1 MTSLQRICCPATKM
15 SITDYVIAAATN
27 KEVVNFE
34 GLAEVV
40 TQIKR
45 LGNDVNQLLILARQ
59 DRINYGNR
67 HGSLGYV

>member
-1 MTSLQRICCPATKM
+1 MTSLQRICCPAAKM

-40 TQIKR
+40 I
-45 LGNDVNQLLILARQ
+45 
-59 DRINYGNR
+59 
-67 HGSLGYV
+67 